1 MSQYVMF
8 HDVTA
13 SENGDDDTNIPD
25 ISGIAIQAEDNGSDD
40 VDNSSPAEVDAVLRD
55 TTGSFASWIASFIR
69 RVIQLLENLPEEDAN
84 GIAGGTSEG
93 EILDV
98 LHDSI

>member
-1 MSQYVMF
+1 MF

-13 SENGDDDTNIPD
+13 SENGDGDDDIAMPD
-25 ISGIAIQAEDNGSDD
+25 ISRITIQTEDSELDD
-40 VDNSSPAEVDAVLRD
+40 DTRLSPTEVDAVLRD

-69 RVIQLLENLPEEDAN
+69 RVIQLLENLPEEGAN

-93 EILDV
+93 EFLRV
-98 LHDSI
+98 LRFSI